1 MRPKRQILAGWA
13 TGLAAVAAGA
23 LAFPAAADKASNQR
37 VEVVMTQTATD
48 FRNMPEPTTDSASI
62 RRLADLYGPDA
73 LGETP
78 LQRVDYDLGTIDL
91 DTSVLRKQSEAT
103 MREATCLA
111 EAIYYEARSESRSGQ
126 VAVAQVIQ
134 NRVYSKHFPD
144 SICGV
149 VFQGSERSTGCQFS
163 FTCDGSMDRTPKGK
177 SWDRSVDI
185 ARYVLTESPR
195 SLVGRSTHY
204 HTTEIN
210 PHWSGSLHRTAQV
223 GSHIF
228 YRFPFFERPATSV
241 SLRVAPPS

>member
-1 MRPKRQILAGWA
+1 
-13 TGLAAVAAGA
+13 
-23 LAFPAAADKASNQR
+23 
-37 VEVVMTQTATD
+37 MTQTASD

-78 LQRVDYDLGTIDL
+78 LQRVNYDLGSIDL
-91 DTSVLRKQSEAT
+91 DTSVLRKQSIAT
-103 MREATCLA
+103 MREANCLA
-111 EAIYYEARSESRSGQ
+111 EAVYYEARSESRSGQ

-134 NRVYSKHFPD
+134 NRVFSKHFPD

-149 VFQGSERSTGCQFS
+149 VYQGSERTTGCQFS
-163 FTCDGSMDRTPKGK
+163 FTCDGSMERAPKGQA
-177 SWDRSVDI
+177 WDRSEEA

-195 SLVGRSTHY
+195 GLVGRSTHY
-204 HTTEIN
+204 HTTAID
-210 PHWSGSLHRTAQV
+210 PHWSGSLKKTAQV

-228 YRFPFFERPATSV
+228 YRFPFRERPAANA

>member
-1 MRPKRQILAGWA
+1 MRPKRQIFAGWA
-13 TGLAAVAAGA
+13 TGIAAVAAGA
-23 LAFPAAADKASNQR
+23 LALPAAADKASNQR
-37 VEVVMTQTATD
+37 VEVVMTQTAAD

-62 RRLADLYGPDA
+62 RRLVDLYGPDA

-78 LQRVDYDLGTIDL
+78 LQRIEYDLGTIDL

-103 MREATCLA
+103 MREANCLA

-149 VFQGSERSTGCQFS
+149 VFQGSQRSTGCQFS
-163 FTCDGSMDRTPKGK
+163 FTCDGSMDRTPKGDA
-177 SWDRSVDI
+177 WDRSVSV
-185 ARYVLTESPR
+185 ARYVLTETPR

-204 HTTEIN
+204 HTTEID
-210 PHWSGSLHRTAQV
+210 PHWSGSLQRTAQV

-228 YRFPFFERPATSV
+228 YRFPFRERPVASV